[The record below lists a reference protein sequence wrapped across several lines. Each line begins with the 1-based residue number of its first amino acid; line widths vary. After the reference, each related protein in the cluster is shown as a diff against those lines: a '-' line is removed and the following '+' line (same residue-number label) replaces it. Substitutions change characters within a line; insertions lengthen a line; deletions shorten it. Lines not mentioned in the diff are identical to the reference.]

1 MECNLF
7 PVFYIFYQ
15 ILFTK
20 ASIDDAKTVSI
31 RIIFKSVSLQEN
43 TTLKEKPLKSVG
55 RLQ

>member
-15 ILFTK
+15 ILFAQ
-20 ASIDDAKTVSI
+20 ASTDDVKTVSI

-43 TTLKEKPLKSVG
+43 TILREKLLKSVG
-55 RLQ
+55 RIQ